1 MTESARFRAEFGFVG
16 AHFNAGKIAGILLE
30 DLEEAVELCRPEVQ
44 GKLTERIM
52 EACEILKVHYKAV

>member
-1 MTESARFRAEFGFVG
+1 VG
-16 AHFNAGKIAGILLE
+16 AHFNAGNIAGILLE

-52 EACEILKVHYKAV
+52 EACDVLKEHYKAV